1 LKTRLLRIHSSF
13 QAQMEI
19 KELYL
24 KGRKSFEEN
33 GFECP
38 GIETRAILARS
49 LDTDPLEFYAHPE
62 RRVNPER
69 TEAFEKLLRRRLA
82 GEPLA
87 YVTGEREFCSRPFV
101 VTRDVLIPRPETET
115 LAELAIE
122 TAGRMKN
129 PRILDLGTG
138 SGCLAVTLSL
148 EARGC
153 EVFASDVSAAAL
165 SVARRNARTHG
176 ARVRFVRSDLLGSFA
191 KSSFDMIISN
201 PPYVSEAEYAELSP
215 QIRRYEPR
223 MALLGGKDGLA
234 CIRKIAAAAGTTLR
248 EGGFLL
254 LEIGASQAESA
265 ERVVRENGFS
275 DVRFGVDISGVKR
288 VVKAIWKK

>member
-1 LKTRLLRIHSSF
+1 MELR
-13 QAQMEI
+13 
-19 KELYL
+19 ELYL
-24 KGRKSFEEN
+24 KGRRSFEEN

-38 GIETRAILARS
+38 GIETRAILAGS
-49 LDTDPLEFYAHPE
+49 LGTDPLELYAHPE
-62 RRVNPER
+62 RRVDPER
-69 TEAFEKLLRRRLA
+69 AEAFEKLLRRRLA

-87 YVTGEREFCSRPFV
+87 YVTGKREFCSRTFA
-101 VTRDVLIPRPETET
+101 VTRDVLIPRPESET

-153 EVFASDVSAAAL
+153 GVFASDVSEAAL
-165 SVARRNARTHG
+165 AVAERNARAHG
-176 ARVRFVRSDLLGSFA
+176 TRVRFVRSDLLDCFA

-215 QIRRYEPR
+215 QIRLYEPPA
-223 MALLGGKDGLA
+223 ALLGGKDGLA
-234 CIRKIAAAAGTTLR
+234 YITKIAAAAGTALR

-265 ERVVRENGFS
+265 ERVARENGFS
-275 DVRFGVDISGVKR
+275 DICFETDIGGIKR
-288 VVKAIWKK
+288 VVKATWKK

>member
-1 LKTRLLRIHSSF
+1 
-13 QAQMEI
+13 MEL

-38 GIETRAILARS
+38 GTETRAILAGS
-49 LDTDPLEFYAHPE
+49 LGAEPIELYAHPQ
-62 RRVNPER
+62 RRVGPEGK
-69 TEAFEKLLRRRLA
+69 EAFGKLLSRRLA

-87 YVTGEREFCSRPFV
+87 YVLGRREFCSRSFA
-101 VTRDVLIPRPETET
+101 VTPDVLIPRPETET
-115 LAELAIE
+115 LAELAAE

-129 PRILDLGTG
+129 PRALDLGTG

-153 EVFASDVSAAAL
+153 EVLASDISPAAL
-165 SVARRNARTHG
+165 RVAKRNALAHG
-176 ARVRFVRSDLLGSFA
+176 ARVRFVRSDLLGCFA
-191 KSSFDMIISN
+191 ESSFDIIVSN

-215 QIRRYEPR
+215 QIRNFEPR
-223 MALLGGKDGLA
+223 AALLGGRDGLSYV
-234 CIRKIAAAAGTTLR
+234 RKIAATAGRALR

-254 LEIGASQAESA
+254 LEIGAGQAESA
-265 ERVVRENGFS
+265 GKAVSENGF
-275 DVRFGVDISGVKR
+275 RDISFRTDMGGVKR
-288 VVKAIWKK
+288 VVKAAWKK

>member
-1 LKTRLLRIHSSF
+1 
-13 QAQMEI
+13 MEI

-49 LDTDPLEFYAHPE
+49 LGTDPLEFYAHPE
-62 RRVNPER
+62 RRVDPER
-69 TEAFEKLLRRRLA
+69 AEVFEELLHRRLG

-115 LAELAIE
+115 LAELAME

-148 EARGC
+148 ETRGC

-165 SVARRNARTHG
+165 GVARRNARTHG
-176 ARVRFVRSDLLGSFA
+176 ARVRFVRSDLLGCFA

-215 QIRRYEPR
+215 QIRHYEPR
-223 MALLGGKDGLA
+223 AALLGGGDGLA
-234 CIRKIAAAAGTTLR
+234 CIRKIAAAAGTALR

-254 LEIGASQAESA
+254 LEIGAGQAQSAESI
-265 ERVVRENGFS
+265 VSENGFS
-275 DVRFGVDISGVKR
+275 DIRIETDIGGVER
-288 VVKAIWKK
+288 VVKATWKK